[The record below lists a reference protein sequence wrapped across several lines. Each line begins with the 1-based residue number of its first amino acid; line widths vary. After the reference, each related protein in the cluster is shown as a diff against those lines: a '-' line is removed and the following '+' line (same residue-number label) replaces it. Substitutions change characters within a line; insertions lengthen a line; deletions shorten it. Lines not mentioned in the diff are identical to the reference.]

1 MEARANNEFRKHLAE
16 QEQRWRERQQ
26 DRHLH
31 EVYGSQFDVLKWDK
45 FVDSESGMI
54 IYSDPES
61 GNAKV
66 FHLKEVEDGST
77 ITPPDERERRQ
88 AAKEKREQRE
98 HQVKNK
104 KDKFVF
110 VDSAID
116 LSDMPSKMVTRLIYL
131 STYAAFNTTKEDRNG
146 KSINK
151 KLGTP
156 LLKNGIHLQRKD
168 LAELL
173 DVSEGTVVNFM
184 KSVCPKFVC
193 EDEAGGLYLVKDI
206 FNRGGLKRKQFIQYQ
221 RIYNNSVRS
230 LYKAAK
236 GKYHAQL
243 GYVFMMIPYINIEHN
258 ILCWEP
264 TETDMEK
271 IHPMTPK
278 EFCMQIEKTTKNLS
292 RLMNQYKD
300 ITFDVDGKQQ
310 HFCKVVSEWNN
321 QKNGIICVNPAVIYA
336 GTDAHRL
343 DIMKLF
349 FNENPGT

>member
-1 MEARANNEFRKHLAE
+1 MEARTNNEFRKQLAE
-16 QEQRWRERQQ
+16 QEQRWREQQQ

-77 ITPPDERERRQ
+77 IIPPDERERRQ

-98 HQVKNK
+98 YQVKDK
-104 KDKFVF
+104 KEKFVF
-110 VDSAID
+110 INSSID
-116 LSDMPSKMVTRLIYL
+116 FSDVPPAMVTRLIYL
-131 STYAAFNTTKEDRNG
+131 STYAAYIKQAD
-146 KSINK
+146 KSK
-151 KLGTP
+151 VFDKSLGTP
-156 LLKNGIHLQRKD
+156 LVRLGKHLQRKD
-168 LAELL
+168 LASVLGI
-173 DVSEGTVVNFM
+173 SERNAVNFV
-184 KSVCPKFVC
+184 KCVCPRFIC
-193 EDEAGGLYLVKDI
+193 EDESGGLYLVKG
-206 FNRGGLKRKQFIQYQ
+206 FFARGKLKRKQFTRYQ
-221 RIYNNSVRS
+221 RLYNNGVRK
-230 LYKAAK
+230 LYEAVK

-258 ILCWEP
+258 VLCWNP
-264 TETDMEK
+264 TETDIGK
-271 IHPMTPK
+271 VQPMTPK
-278 EFCMQIEKTTKNLS
+278 DFCSLIAKSAKNLS
-292 RLMNQYKD
+292 RLMNLYKG
-300 ITFDVDGKQQ
+300 ITFDVDGKEE
-310 HFCKVVSEWNN
+310 HFCKVVSDWNN